1 MNPAA
6 AIVAALICVASGSP
20 VTARTRTGTG
30 ILREI
35 QGRLQQ
41 APGVEVWE
49 EARRLPSA
57 EDAAPLMA
65 HLAGRA
71 QDPLYAARAA
81 LWLGHYHYGAG
92 QIEAALQYFKRAGA
106 VDDSPAVRPEAA
118 FWTAQCRNL
127 LGLAAEATQVDP
139 AAVDQPGLF
148 TRLAELDGRLR
159 LGDLDGAL
167 RGYLSLEGVARRVRC
182 LAPLYYRLG
191 LVLQSGGGRGSVDAS
206 ITRGWASSVSG
217 SAERALVAAFDD
229 GAAQRSRTDEPSRD
243 PDFTEPPSQY
253 DQ

>member
-1 MNPAA
+1 
-6 AIVAALICVASGSP
+6 

-30 ILREI
+30 ILREM
-35 QGRLQQ
+35 QSRLLQ

-57 EDAAPLMA
+57 ADAALLME

-92 QIEAALQYFKRAGA
+92 QIEAALQYFGRAGA
-106 VDDSPAVRPEAA
+106 VEDSPAVRPEAE
-118 FWTAQCRNL
+118 FWVAQCRNL
-127 LGLAAEATQVDP
+127 QGIAAGTPERAT
-139 AAVDQPGLF
+139 AASDQPGLF

-167 RGYLSLEGVARRVRC
+167 RGYLSLEGVARRARC

-191 LVLQSGGGRGSVDAS
+191 LVLHAGGGRGTIDAS
-206 ITRGWASSVSG
+206 ITRAWAPSVSG
-217 SAERALVAAFDD
+217 SAERALVAALDD
-229 GAAQRSRTDEPSRD
+229 GDPLWPRRDEASRD
-243 PDFTEPPSQY
+243 PDFTEPSPLNEP
-253 DQ
+253 